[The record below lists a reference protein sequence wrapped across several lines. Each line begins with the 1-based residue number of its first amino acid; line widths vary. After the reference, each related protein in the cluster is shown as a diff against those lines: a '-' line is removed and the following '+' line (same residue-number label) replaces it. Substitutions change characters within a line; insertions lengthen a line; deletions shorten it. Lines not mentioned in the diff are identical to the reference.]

1 MTTPMSIYESLDR
14 EKICCVQYLFYRI
27 FVEER
32 LERYIP
38 RVRRTQ
44 FEHVPEQEGL
54 GQRNACY
61 GRTQTRNDHDFL
73 PIDVNVFPN
82 WKFIKNTF
90 GFERFNSIN
99 PLQGVEEQLPST
111 DENDLMR
118 FPMIK
123 LI

>member
-54 GQRNACY
+54 GQRNARY
-61 GRTQTRNDHDFL
+61 GRTQTRYDHDFL
-73 PIDVNVFPN
+73 PIDVNIFQA
-82 WKFIKNTF
+82 
-90 GFERFNSIN
+90 GS
-99 PLQGVEEQLPST
+99 S
-111 DENDLMR
+111 
-118 FPMIK
+118 
-123 LI
+123 